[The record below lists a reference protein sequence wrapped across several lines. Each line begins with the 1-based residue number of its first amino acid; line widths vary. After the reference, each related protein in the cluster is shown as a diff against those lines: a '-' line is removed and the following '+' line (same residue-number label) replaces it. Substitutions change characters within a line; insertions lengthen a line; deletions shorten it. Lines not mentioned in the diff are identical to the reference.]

1 MKNLILFFVCINV
14 LFFVVNPYFA
24 VNGHPFN
31 GHPFNAIAAV
41 INAGAV
47 WWLLRVSFDE

>member
-14 LFFVVNPYFA
+14 MFFVVNLYFA
-24 VNGHPFN
+24 VN